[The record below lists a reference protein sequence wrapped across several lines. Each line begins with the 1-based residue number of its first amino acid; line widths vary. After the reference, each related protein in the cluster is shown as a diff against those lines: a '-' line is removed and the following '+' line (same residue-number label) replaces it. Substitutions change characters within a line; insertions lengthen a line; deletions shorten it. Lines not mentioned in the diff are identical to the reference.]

1 MPQPADEVER
11 AKLDGG
17 GRQDVLSGPVV
28 ERVLQSLGCVCITP
42 LPICGAGGEV
52 F

>member
-1 MPQPADEVER
+1 MVPQPADEVER

-28 ERVLQSLGCVCITP
+28 ERVLQSLLGVCV
-42 LPICGAGGEV
+42 
-52 F
+52 